1 MSDPVEQN
9 ARAAAYRLAA
19 EHGRGLP
26 ADVEAA
32 LHARGSVP
40 RPDQYLDPVSLAG
53 LIVSAASL
61 AWTVYADLKTRTAKP
76 APEVVARTV
85 RVRLESAGR
94 AGRSAPSPA
103 PPGQPSS
110 EAPGGRCR
118 SNSAAVPPAGSS
130 NGSATA
136 ARGGAIAARRP
147 AGCGPKPGSRSDGHG
162 LCRTRRWN
170 PVARNGFQR
179 VRGII
184 P

>member
-1 MSDPVEQN
+1 MANSQEAAPMSDPVERN
-9 ARAAAYRLAA
+9 ARAAARRLAA

-85 RVRLESAGR
+85 RVRLEHAGEHESALR
-94 AGRSAPSPA
+94 DHVIEIVVDETVQAA
-103 PPGQPSS
+103 
-110 EAPGGRCR
+110 E
-118 SNSAAVPPAGSS
+118 NSA
-130 NGSATA
+130 
-136 ARGGAIAARRP
+136 
-147 AGCGPKPGSRSDGHG
+147 
-162 LCRTRRWN
+162 
-170 PVARNGFQR
+170 
-179 VRGII
+179 
-184 P
+184 